1 MKTAEQAA
9 EEYSQKQLGNANQ
22 YHREACR
29 IDFLS
34 GAKWAAES
42 GYDRNK
48 LVVYGTDAC
57 KECDTGRMTL
67 FAEKHGLCIECYHL
81 KQEGLKR

>member
-9 EEYSQKQLGNANQ
+9 DDYETK
-22 YHREACR
+22 RR
-29 IDFLS
+29 ITSSDDCMRDAFIA

-48 LVVYGTDAC
+48 LVTYGTDAC
-57 KECDTGRMTL
+57 KGCDTGRMTL